1 MISTDASLVKVV
13 DLDARRKEGEEG
25 GVSQANRL
33 STRTLQTFTATD
45 IGVVPS
51 RSKVRPAPT
60 FSSEGV
66 E

>member
-1 MISTDASLVKVV
+1 MTSIDACLGEIV
-13 DLDARRKEGEEG
+13 DLEARREEG